1 MKLLQPNFVV
11 VIYINYIFKKITEN
25 RNTHQS
31 YLALGKIMEHNK
43 IQSLNIGNLSVKLPI
58 VQGGMGVAV
67 SMAGLASAV
76 ANEGGIGVISA
87 AAIGMT
93 DPGYKKRFHE
103 ANKRALQNE
112 IRKARSQTKGVLGV
126 NIMMA
131 LTDHEELI
139 RVAIEEKIDIIFI
152 GAGLPLKIP
161 AIVAEAGLNGH
172 KTKIVP
178 KVSSAKAASTIFRYW
193 ASKYNFVPDAVV
205 VEGPMAGGHLGF
217 KRENLAEN
225 MIPLHILVE
234 ETVKAIQP
242 FEEAFGKSIP
252 IIAGGGINT
261 GKDMYDI
268 MQAGAKAVKV
278 GTRFVTTY
286 ECDAS
291 LEYKESYLAASKEDI
306 VIIDSPVGLP
316 GRVVKNK
323 FVQQIMDGEAKPF
336 KCPWK
341 CLATCNYKEA
351 PFCIASA
358 LYNSAIGKMD
368 EGFAFAGAKAYMATE
383 INSVSD
389 VINDLLAGYKHESI
403 LQQLSTARSK
413 KKHRQ
418 KRLAI

>member
-1 MKLLQPNFVV
+1 
-11 VIYINYIFKKITEN
+11 
-25 RNTHQS
+25 
-31 YLALGKIMEHNK
+31 
-43 IQSLNIGNLSVKLPI
+43 
-58 VQGGMGVAV
+58 
-67 SMAGLASAV
+67 
-76 ANEGGIGVISA
+76 
-87 AAIGMT
+87 
-93 DPGYKKRFHE
+93 
-103 ANKRALQNE
+103 
-112 IRKARSQTKGVLGV
+112 
-126 NIMMA
+126 MA

-161 AIVAEAGLNGH
+161 ALIEKAGLNGH

-193 ASKYNFVPDAVV
+193 AAKYNFVPDAVV

-217 KRENLAEN
+217 TKEYLAEE
-225 MIPLHILVE
+225 MVPLHILVE

-242 FEEAFGKSIP
+242 FEKDFGKSIP
-252 IIAGGGINT
+252 IIAGGGVNS
-261 GKDMYDI
+261 GKDMYEI

-278 GTRFVTTY
+278 GTRFVTTH

-291 LEYKESYLAASKEDI
+291 LEYKQSYIAASKEDI

-316 GRVVKNK
+316 GRVVKND

-351 PFCIASA
+351 PFCIAQA
-358 LYNSAIGKMD
+358 LYNSATGKMD
-368 EGFAFAGAKAYMATE
+368 EGFAFAGSKAYMATE

-389 VINDLLAGYKHESI
+389 VITDLVAGYNRESF
-403 LQQLSTARSK
+403 LQQLSA
-413 KKHRQ
+413 HRPVKAHLQ
-418 KRLAI
+418 RRMAV